1 MGRPVA
7 WTKEG
12 GTLFK
17 KIAIVLAIACILTGC
32 GPSYHWKKS
41 HPLYKQV
48 PYNTLSITGTQNA
61 FVLTRSKWFAKKLGM
76 DSLNVQIEATKF
88 CEQVFL
94 DEMKRAYPGLQQIP
108 DSAIQRFPEESQKID
123 DRVFIKGHFPEQ
135 GVSVTNGGNVPP
147 YILILHEFIIGTD
160 INRIIFYDYEIIRQ
174 ESSEKKTS
182 NNLSIVLSYTLWDN
196 VNQRPLFSAVD
207 EIQHPI
213 TKITIDDLKAAVAA
227 AAKKIRIN
235 LYEGVR

>member
-1 MGRPVA
+1 M
-7 WTKEG
+7 
-12 GTLFK
+12 FK
-17 KIAIVLAIACILTGC
+17 KFAIVLAIACILTGC
-32 GPSYHWKKS
+32 GPSYHWTKS

-48 PYNTLSITGTQNA
+48 PYSSLSITGTENA
-61 FVLTRSKWFAKKLGM
+61 FILTRSKWFAKKLGF
-76 DSLNVQIEATKF
+76 DSLNVQKEATKF

-94 DEMKRAYPGLQQIP
+94 DEMKRAYPGLKQIP
-108 DSAIQRFPEESQKID
+108 DSSILRFPEESQKSD

-135 GVSVTNGGNVPP
+135 GVSVTDGGSVPP

-160 INRIIFYDYEIIRQ
+160 INRVIFYDYEIIRQ
-174 ESSEKKTS
+174 ESAEKKTS

-213 TKITIDDLKAAVAA
+213 TKITKDDMKAAVTE
-227 AAKKIRIN
+227 AAKKIRIH